1 MAART
6 DVFCL
11 CLVMLVTMVSKSS
24 AKSVVGDRVHLSRTS
39 GLSLLGEKVF
49 LCTPTQRIKITKEN
63 FVVYAA
69 SPLCRHRILSRA
81 KYTKRLT
88 RAIKHERNKADSPE
102 HQGVICKERHFADFV
117 YK

>member
-49 LCTPTQRIKITKEN
+49 LCTPT
-63 FVVYAA
+63 
-69 SPLCRHRILSRA
+69 
-81 KYTKRLT
+81 
-88 RAIKHERNKADSPE
+88 
-102 HQGVICKERHFADFV
+102 
-117 YK
+117 